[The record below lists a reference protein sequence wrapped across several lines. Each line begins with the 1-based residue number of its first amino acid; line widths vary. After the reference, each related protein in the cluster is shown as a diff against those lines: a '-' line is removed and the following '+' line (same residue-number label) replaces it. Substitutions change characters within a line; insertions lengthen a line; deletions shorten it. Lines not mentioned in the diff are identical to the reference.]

1 MEQRAKLLPLFG
13 SDLLAE
19 ETAGVTEMRR
29 MVGYLRQIRD
39 MTPEEEAKEREQD
52 TFHTGDRG
60 GAAGGDDDEGCAA
73 DRLLPRYVSRALE
86 AVRGADPNN
95 PIELKDAVESF
106 ATLVPNE
113 AARTRYRRIFKWVV
127 AYAPWKFE
135 RPSHGTSGEQP
146 SSPSKQG
153 LVEATVDKY
162 GRKKFTGEGVGLA
175 ELKFFATRNTPGQT
189 FGSPTAKLKG
199 LHHM

>member
-1 MEQRAKLLPLFG
+1 
-13 SDLLAE
+13 
-19 ETAGVTEMRR
+19 

-60 GAAGGDDDEGCAA
+60 GAAGGDDEEGCAA

-86 AVRGADPNN
+86 AVRAADPNN

-106 ATLVPNE
+106 ATLVPSE

-135 RPSHGTSGEQP
+135 RPSQGTSGEQP

-199 LHHM
+199 LNHM